1 MARTRTIVYP
11 PRPGTAPPAAPET
24 PETPDTFPDKLT
36 KYVPAEV
43 VAFYAPLYATL
54 TSYAARVVVFSA
66 AIVGLL
72 AYLWLRAPKAEPP
85 RWYFYVLGV
94 VSFVGWAL
102 TTSTVGADLL
112 HLGGPDVAK
121 IALPIAVFVV
131 PAIDEALTRAGI

>member
-1 MARTRTIVYP
+1 MAQTRTIVYP
-11 PRPGTAPPAAPET
+11 PRPRSAPPSD

-54 TSYAARVVVFSA
+54 TGYAARVVVFA
-66 AIVGLL
+66 AAVVGLL
-72 AYLWLRAPKAEPP
+72 AYLWLRAPKDAPP
-85 RWYFYVLGV
+85 RWYFYVLGI

-102 TTSTVGADLL
+102 STSTVGADLL
-112 HLGGPDVAK
+112 HLAGPDVPK
-121 IALPIAVFVV
+121 VALPIAVFVV